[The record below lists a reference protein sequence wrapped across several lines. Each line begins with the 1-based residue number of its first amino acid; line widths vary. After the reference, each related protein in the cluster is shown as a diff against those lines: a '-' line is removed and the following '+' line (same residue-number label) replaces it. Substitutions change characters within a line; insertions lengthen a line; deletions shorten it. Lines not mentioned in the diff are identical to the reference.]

1 MAKNKQNILRKTNIS
16 EMCAK
21 CVVQKTVTFKFVIT
35 DIRNAKK
42 KKKKRITPIR
52 KRFYNSIRWPLFSNW
67 SHQNSTV
74 ADFSAIYFSLVFL
87 INTCAREGI
96 KMKRN

>member
-42 KKKKRITPIR
+42 KKKR
-52 KRFYNSIRWPLFSNW
+52 NELPLYENVFTTLSVGLFF
-67 SHQNSTV
+67 QIGVIKTRL
-74 ADFSAIYFSLVFL
+74 SLIFQRY
-87 INTCAREGI
+87 IFRSFF
-96 KMKRN
+96 